1 MMVQNTAGGPEP
13 RMQQQVKVVTLFQT
27 PLLSCEDSLPWL
39 KQHKDIHISNHSNWQ
54 VNVAC

>member
-1 MMVQNTAGGPEP
+1 MMVHNTAGGPEP

-39 KQHKDIHISNHSNWQ
+39 KQHKDIHMFQIIQTDRSM
-54 VNVAC
+54 